1 MVIWSS
7 PAIQDLR
14 NIYDYISRDSEFY
27 ADKVIEEFLDNADK
41 LAEFP
46 KMGRMVPELEG
57 SAVREIMVYSYR
69 LVYEIGKNQIE
80 ILAII
85 HGKQDFSGKNIES

>member
-1 MVIWSS
+1 
-7 PAIQDLR
+7 
-14 NIYDYISRDSEFY
+14 
-27 ADKVIEEFLDNADK
+27 
-41 LAEFP
+41 
-46 KMGRMVPELEG
+46 MGRMVPELEG